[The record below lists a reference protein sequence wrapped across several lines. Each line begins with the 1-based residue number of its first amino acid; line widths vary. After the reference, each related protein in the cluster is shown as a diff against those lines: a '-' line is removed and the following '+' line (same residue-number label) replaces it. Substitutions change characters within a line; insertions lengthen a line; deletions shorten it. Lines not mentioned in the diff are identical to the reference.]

1 MAVNGE
7 VAEKCTL
14 QRLLSS
20 TPTPQTWKIA
30 RGLIVDSDIT
40 WRGDSGETLLHL
52 VPSCAQT
59 SSYVDY
65 LLPVVYQLADA
76 GVDVDAVDID
86 GNTALHVC
94 AMCHAGHRMAAA
106 LARIGVVADS
116 RNNAGQTP
124 ADIARQLDQQSV
136 VAVLNEAASGL
147 WAAVRDSNQETISR
161 LIELLWFRVD
171 LRRDGKS
178 LLATARGRLSDS
190 LMRTLTE
197 RSQYVRLMHTAL
209 SGGVDEVRHQL
220 QYCDC
225 RAVAHQL
232 RDARY
237 RLDDGTITEWPL
249 LAQVLQLRLTD
260 VARVLM
266 EFAGCDVNESI
277 AVDGGRRIPLFQWA
291 VDPVVQSDIAIFEV
305 ILERADVS
313 LIVDPVVQSD
323 IAIFEVILDRADVS
337 LIVDPVV
344 QSDIAI
350 LELILD
356 RADVSLIVDPV
367 VQSDIAIF
375 EVILE
380 RADVSLIV
388 DPVVQS
394 DIAIFE
400 VILDRADV
408 SLIVDAVVQSD
419 IAVFELI
426 LDRAD
431 VSLIVDP
438 AEFVYSL
445 WQQRH
450 PALLFDRFAARD
462 LSLVSMRDHRGRTIR
477 DRVLLDSLEY
487 GATDVMKIGVL
498 YVDEFVLNLVTTGKV
513 SCLERLMMSGY
524 ENINVFDRAGKSASK
539 LAADAKVSSVV
550 DFLDKLPHFQV
561 SS

>member
-323 IAIFEVILDRADVS
+323 IAI
-337 LIVDPVV
+337 
-344 QSDIAI
+344 

>member
-124 ADIARQLDQQSV
+124 VDIARQLDQQFV

-147 WAAVRDSNQETISR
+147 WTAVRDSNQETISR

-291 VDPVVQSDIAIFEV
+291 
-305 ILERADVS
+305 
-313 LIVDPVVQSD
+313 
-323 IAIFEVILDRADVS
+323 
-337 LIVDPVV
+337 
-344 QSDIAI
+344 
-350 LELILD
+350 
-356 RADVSLIVDPV
+356 
-367 VQSDIAIF
+367 
-375 EVILE
+375 
-380 RADVSLIV
+380 V